1 MSNATIIFLL
11 TICIVILV
19 CIIVYQQFVFHNGT
33 KAKIHEISS
42 KLKELLD
49 TGSDEKVT
57 VFTDNRALIELA
69 TQINRMLED
78 RQKVKVEYRRTEM
91 ASKKMLSNISHDIK
105 TPMTVIL
112 GYLEIMRLNGTQSN
126 EMLQKI
132 ESTARRVMGLI
143 TQFFTL
149 AKLEAGDIDMPL
161 ERLNANEAC
170 RENILDFYELLSQK
184 DFQVELD
191 IPDQALYANANKD
204 ALQRIMFN
212 LISNAIRYGGDGKYL
227 GMFLRADQAHIYIDI
242 VDRGRGIEKEFAAS
256 VFDRLFTMED
266 SRNSAMQGNGLGL
279 TIAKNLA
286 LQLGGDITLESHPH
300 QKTVFTITL
309 KKMAY
314 KNIGHFFKKEICK
327 NYSRVLKIELSIM
340 SVERRAKQCHLFY
353 KQTGLLKRSVVRHL
367 SLMLI
372 FISPKGKFMV
382 FSVLTELVKP
392 R

>member
-57 VFTDNRALIELA
+57 TDNRALIELA

-112 GYLEIMRLNGTQSN
+112 GYLEFMRLNGTQSN

-149 AKLEAGDIDMPL
+149 AKLEAGDTDMPL
-161 ERLNANEAC
+161 ERLNVNEVC
-170 RENILDFYELLSQK
+170 RENILDFHELLSQK

-242 VDRGRGIEKEFAAS
+242 VDRGRGIEKEFADS
-256 VFDRLFTMED
+256 VFDRLFMMED

-314 KNIGHFFKKEICK
+314 
-327 NYSRVLKIELSIM
+327 
-340 SVERRAKQCHLFY
+340 
-353 KQTGLLKRSVVRHL
+353 
-367 SLMLI
+367 
-372 FISPKGKFMV
+372 
-382 FSVLTELVKP
+382 
-392 R
+392 